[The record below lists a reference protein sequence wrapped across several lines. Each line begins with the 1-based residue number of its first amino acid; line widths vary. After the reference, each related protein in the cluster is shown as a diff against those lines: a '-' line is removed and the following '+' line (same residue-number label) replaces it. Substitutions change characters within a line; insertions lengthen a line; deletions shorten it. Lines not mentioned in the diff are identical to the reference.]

1 MRIISKIIA
10 LTALLVFTIGCRA
23 QDPTFKKYLTP
34 EQAAEPTT
42 TTTLE
47 GEESVDKAD
56 VEDEEDNSILIK
68 LGDLTVD
75 KLDISLKGQRN
86 SLELATSL
94 RKALE
99 RDLVK
104 EELSKDFDAT
114 TIDVI
119 WRTLLFV
126 EFDSYNWTVGIGEN
140 NNSQSEVLTLRT
152 DNNIN
157 NVLDLIFHT
166 NSNNEVSLVDIL
178 YIIDYY
184 KHHDTNYDS
193 YDGERVCYNNQSV
206 KVECGPK
213 TNVIKS
219 LTAVEYTNNNVVVD
233 WSVAHDKIKK
243 FELEILDDEG
253 SVIYKASGA
262 ARNFLLLELNPST
275 SYVICLRA
283 LVGNVWSEY
292 ITIRHKT
299 KR

>member
-10 LTALLVFTIGCRA
+10 LTALLVFTVGCQA
-23 QDPTFKKYLTP
+23 QNPKFVQELDK
-34 EQAAEPTT
+34 EPV
-42 TTTLE
+42 L
-47 GEESVDKAD
+47 SIPASPVDKSE

-193 YDGERVCYNNQSV
+193 YNGERVCYNNQSV
-206 KVECGPK
+206 VVECGPK

-233 WSVAHDKIKK
+233 WSVGHDKIKK

-253 SVIYKASGA
+253 SVVHKAGGA

-283 LVGNVWSEY
+283 LVGNVWGEY
-292 ITIRHKT
+292 ITIIHRT